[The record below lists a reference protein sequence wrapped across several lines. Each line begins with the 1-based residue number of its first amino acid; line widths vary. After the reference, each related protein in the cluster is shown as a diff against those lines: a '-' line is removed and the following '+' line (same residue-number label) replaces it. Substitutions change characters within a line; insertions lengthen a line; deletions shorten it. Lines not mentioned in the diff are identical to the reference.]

1 MQGGFIGFQGLFHS
15 RNDDPFQTAG
25 IDPCPLG
32 PVTEQRGDLS
42 DTNLGGL
49 FQEPFEAVRILD
61 WRDSQMK
68 CVREGVMIQH
78 PGKDLQPATF
88 GVVLLDH
95 RLIPAS
101 FSIHQVYGVT
111 GPEPEHPDRV
121 ARFFFIQFCEISRNT
136 GTIKKTH
143 DRT

>member
-1 MQGGFIGFQGLFHS
+1 
-15 RNDDPFQTAG
+15 
-25 IDPCPLG
+25 
-32 PVTEQRGDLS
+32 
-42 DTNLGGL
+42 
-49 FQEPFEAVRILD
+49 
-61 WRDSQMK
+61 
-68 CVREGVMIQH
+68 MIRH

-121 ARFFFIQFCEISRNT
+121 ARFFFIQFCEIFRNT

-143 DRT
+143 DRYLNLKQVVEPKNLKQAVEPKT